1 MRRLLY
7 LSVCLAG
14 VLAAGELSNRR
25 APGFSLPDSRLQ
37 QWDLQDFR
45 GKVVVLDIMKTDC
58 PDCQKLAVTL
68 ERVRA
73 RYGDKVQI
81 LSIVNPPDN
90 QTTVAQFIATYKVQT
105 PILFDCGQVAA
116 SYLKATPQRPSI
128 TVPHVFLIDQ
138 NGIIRNDF
146 ASTPQNKA
154 IFHGDGLMA
163 EIDKLLAPPPRPAGK
178 K

>member
-1 MRRLLY
+1 MLKLFGAVLLAW
-7 LSVCLAG
+7 SVLT
-14 VLAAGELSNRR
+14 AGELSNRR
-25 APGFSLPDSRLQ
+25 APGFSLPDSQLK

-45 GKVVVLDIMKTDC
+45 GKVVVLDIMRTDC

-73 RYGDKVQI
+73 KYGNRIQI
-81 LSIVNPPDN
+81 LTIVNPPDT
-90 QTTVAQFIATYKVQT
+90 QATVAQFVATYKVQT

-116 SYLKATPQRPSI
+116 SYLKATPQRPSFH
-128 TVPHVFLIDQ
+128 VPHVFLIDQ

-146 ASTPQNKA
+146 ANTPQNKA
-154 IFHGDGLMA
+154 IFQGDGLMA
-163 EIDKLLAPPPRPAGK
+163 EIDKLLAPQPPAK